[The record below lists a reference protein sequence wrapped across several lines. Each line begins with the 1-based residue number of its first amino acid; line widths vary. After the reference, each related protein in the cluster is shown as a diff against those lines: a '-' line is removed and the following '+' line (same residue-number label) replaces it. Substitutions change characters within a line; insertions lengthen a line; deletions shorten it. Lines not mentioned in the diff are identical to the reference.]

1 MALFIAASVKEVSTP
16 LSNLKLASVC
26 KPCDLDVF
34 RIEVGLKTADSMKM
48 EVVSLEIPEDRP
60 PYTPA
65 IQKFSRPFVII
76 SSSPLSFRSKPS
88 KVVKDSPFL
97 LC

>member
-1 MALFIAASVKEVSTP
+1 MALFIAASLKEVSTP

-48 EVVSLEIPEDRP
+48 EVVSFEIPEYVANTDG
-60 PYTPA
+60 
-65 IQKFSRPFVII
+65 IGVKN
-76 SSSPLSFRSKPS
+76 FRSNQITWLVEKNKILS
-88 KVVKDSPFL
+88 SINI
-97 LC
+97 

>member
-1 MALFIAASVKEVSTP
+1 MFGVISFCWLQGQLPPEISRIKEIALFIAASVKEVSTP

-48 EVVSLEIPEDRP
+48 EVVSFDIPEDRLVHSQ
-60 PYTPA
+60 Y
-65 IQKFSRPFVII
+65 KG
-76 SSSPLSFRSKPS
+76 
-88 KVVKDSPFL
+88 FL
-97 LC
+97 GHL

>member
-48 EVVSLEIPEDRP
+48 EVVSFDIPEVD
-60 PYTPA
+60 YEFPA
-65 IQKFSRPFVII
+65 E
-76 SSSPLSFRSKPS
+76 
-88 KVVKDSPFL
+88 KVEIAKKKLDSNSVF
-97 LC
+97 CSV